1 MEDKRT
7 RLSDKEKFEI
17 LLASKRPGFNKE
29 EVMKKYGISKSA
41 FYNII
46 KQKLDPVNSPQKGA
60 KTHRDLSADRSEL
73 EVRLVIQMRPL

>member
-29 EVMKKYGISKSA
+29 EVMKKYGISKSQMVPER
-41 FYNII
+41 NR
-46 KQKLDPVNSPQKGA
+46 
-60 KTHRDLSADRSEL
+60 THYSTDEEEFTL
-73 EVRLVIQMRPL
+73 E

>member
-7 RLSDKEKFEI
+7 RLSDKEKFDI

-41 FYNII
+41 FYSII
-46 KQKLDPVNSPQKGA
+46 KQKLDPVNSPQKGT
-60 KTHRDLSADRSEL
+60 KTH
-73 EVRLVIQMRPL
+73 

>member
-17 LLASKRPGFNKE
+17 LLASKRPGFDKE
-29 EVMKKYGISKSA
+29 EVMKRYGIAKSA

-46 KQKLDPVNSPQKGA
+46 KQKF
-60 KTHRDLSADRSEL
+60 
-73 EVRLVIQMRPL
+73 

>member
-29 EVMKKYGISKSA
+29 EVMKKYGISKST
-41 FYNII
+41 FYSII
-46 KQKLDPVNSPQKGA
+46 KQKLDPVNSPKKGT
-60 KTHRDLSADRSEL
+60 KTHRDLTSDRSEL
-73 EVRLVIQMRPL
+73 EVRLVRWIQYK

>member
-41 FYNII
+41 LSNRTALFGMCHPRHHPPGTSYQDIHHHHHRF
-46 KQKLDPVNSPQKGA
+46 KGGHQHKWYQK
-60 KTHRDLSADRSEL
+60 
-73 EVRLVIQMRPL
+73 

>member
-29 EVMKKYGISKSA
+29 EVMKKYAISKSA

-46 KQKLDPVNSPQKGA
+46 KQRM
-60 KTHRDLSADRSEL
+60 KTPIKRK
-73 EVRLVIQMRPL
+73 RL